1 MAFSSYARDKNR
13 RTNKLLQSIEEK
25 HLKQKMDQ
33 AAEDKTLKEMRK
45 LNRKIDKLQITFDSQ
60 NRKLDKLQSTV
71 DCLYD
76 FLQEM

>member
-1 MAFSSYARDKNR
+1 MV
-13 RTNKLLQSIEEK
+13 
-25 HLKQKMDQ
+25 Q

-45 LNRKIDKLQITFDSQ
+45 LNRKIDKLQITVDSQ

-76 FLQEM
+76 FLQEQR